1 MTGPRMP
8 LLLDANVETVLARLH
23 AQSRRELPSLLGYF
37 LLRSIPQWMKGRR
50 LTDLD
55 DRDMLFLRRKLIA
68 LARDK
73 GEFCYLMCRALGA
86 SRIVEVGTSFGVSTI
101 YLATAARDNIAATG
115 RDALVI
121 SSEIDPAKAAG
132 ARDNLEAAGLGD
144 VVELRVGDARETL
157 GSLASPI
164 DFLLID
170 SWIPLA
176 RPILEMLKS
185 SLRPGA
191 LVLCDNTGRFKTE
204 YRDYLGY
211 VRDPANGFRSI
222 HIPFSG
228 GMEVT
233 LRC

>member
-8 LLLDANVETVLARLH
+8 LLLDANVEAVLARLH

-55 DRDMLFLRRKLIA
+55 DRDTLFLRRKLIA

-101 YLATAARDNIAATG
+101 YLAAAARDNIAATG
-115 RDALVI
+115 R
-121 SSEIDPAKAAG
+121 E
-132 ARDNLEAAGLGD
+132 
-144 VVELRVGDARETL
+144 DARETL

-191 LVLCDNTGRFKTE
+191 LVLCDNTGRFKAD

>member
-1 MTGPRMP
+1 MP
-8 LLLDANVETVLARLH
+8 LLLDANVEAVLARLH

-55 DRDMLFLRRKLIA
+55 DRDTLFLRRKLIA

-101 YLATAARDNIAATG
+101 YL
-115 RDALVI
+115 
-121 SSEIDPAKAAG
+121 AAG

-191 LVLCDNTGRFKTE
+191 LVLCDNTGRFKAD

>member
-1 MTGPRMP
+1 MTYSPMP
-8 LLLDANVETVLARLH
+8 CLFDANVEAVLAQLH
-23 AQSRRELPSLLGYF
+23 AQSRRELPSLIGYF

-50 LTDLD
+50 LTELD

-86 SRIVEVGTSFGVSTI
+86 SRIVEIGASFGVSTI
-101 YLATAARDNIAATG
+101 YLAAAARDNMAATG

-157 GSLASPI
+157 KSLAGPI

-170 SWIPLA
+170 SWILLA
-176 RPILEMLKS
+176 RPIVEMLKS

-211 VRDPANGFRSI
+211 VRDPANGFRSM
-222 HIPFSG
+222 HIPFKG
-228 GMEVT
+228 GMEIT
-233 LRC
+233 MRC

>member
-1 MTGPRMP
+1 MQM
-8 LLLDANVETVLARLH
+8 
-23 AQSRRELPSLLGYF
+23 SKPSWLGC
-37 LLRSIPQWMKGRR
+37 M
-50 LTDLD
+50 
-55 DRDMLFLRRKLIA
+55 RK
-68 LARDK
+68 
-73 GEFCYLMCRALGA
+73 
-86 SRIVEVGTSFGVSTI
+86 
-101 YLATAARDNIAATG
+101 
-115 RDALVI
+115 
-121 SSEIDPAKAAG
+121 AG

-191 LVLCDNTGRFKTE
+191 LVLCDNTGRFKAE

-222 HIPFSG
+222 HVPFSG